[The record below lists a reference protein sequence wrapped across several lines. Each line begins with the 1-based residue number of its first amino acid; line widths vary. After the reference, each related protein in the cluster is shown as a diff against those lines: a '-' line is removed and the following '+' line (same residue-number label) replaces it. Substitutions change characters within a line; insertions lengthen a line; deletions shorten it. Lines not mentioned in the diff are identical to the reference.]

1 MKIKEVSVNGMLS
14 IIDSISYM
22 RKSGK
27 KRQKQRH
34 YKNCICAFDIETTR
48 IREIEQSVTWLWQF
62 ALLDISTQ
70 EIYFCV
76 GRDIQSAG
84 KFFRDIHSGC
94 ILCVYVHNLAYEFQ
108 FLSGVLNWYQV
119 FAVKT
124 RTPLKACAGAIEFRC
139 SYLLTHKSLAKFLSD
154 MNVEHKKLYMD
165 YDEIRYPWSKVSQ
178 KDIWYGVHDVVGLCE
193 AIYELMTTRGDNLY
207 TIPLTSTG
215 YIRREAKQAVRKY
228 RKTLASL
235 SPTPDQ
241 YKLLRLCFRGGDTH
255 ANRFKAGKIIED
267 VKSADRSSSYPDVML
282 NDKYPMSEFEYCG
295 AVTKED
301 LNRYEHFGKC
311 YMGVFKFY
319 GIHLTDPYHPNP
331 YLTKDKAIA
340 ISRGEGGEGVLHA
353 FFDNGRFLTVANI
366 SEDSEDFYEVALT
379 DVDFKIVSDEYT
391 WTRLEIYD
399 CYTAKYDYLP
409 SDFRDLINRLYY
421 DKTSL
426 KGVEGAEQEYML
438 SKEKINSAYGMC
450 AQNPVKPDIDFI
462 DGLWTVRDVNMQEVL
477 DNAKKK
483 AFLPYQWGV
492 WVTAHARYWL
502 KQAAKIV
509 GDDFVYC
516 DTDSVKYEGKHDFTA
531 LNKLLQERSEQSGA
545 YADDPRGRR
554 HYMGV
559 YEDDGHYNK
568 FITYGAKKYAY
579 VENSKLRITIAG
591 VLKKEG
597 AEELEKSGGL
607 ESLKLGYI
615 FREGGGLESV
625 YNDEDFGDYEI
636 EGRHIYISRNVVLR
650 PSTYTLGL
658 AADYETLL
666 NNPLY
671 FREFILDNSYKNE
684 YTR

>member
-27 KRQKQRH
+27 KRKRQRH

-48 IREIEQSVTWLWQF
+48 IEEIEQSVTWLWQF
-62 ALLDISTQ
+62 ALLDISSQ
-70 EIYFCV
+70 EIYFCI

-84 KFFRDIHSGC
+84 NFFRDIHSGC

-139 SYLLTHKSLAKFLSD
+139 SYLLTHKSLAKFLKD
-154 MNVEHKKLYMD
+154 MNVEHQKLSMD
-165 YDEIRYPWSKVSQ
+165 YNEKRYPWSHIPN

-193 AIYELMTTRGDNLY
+193 AVYELMVIRGDNLY

-215 YIRREAKQAVRKY
+215 YIRREAKQAVKKY

-235 SPTPDQ
+235 SPTPEQ

-255 ANRFKAGKIIED
+255 ANRFKAGKIIDD

-282 NDKYPMSEFEYCG
+282 NDKYPMSQFEYCG
-295 AVTKED
+295 IVTKED
-301 LNRYEHFGKC
+301 LDRFEHFGKC

-319 GIHLTDPYHPNP
+319 GIRLTDPYHPNP

-340 ISRGEGGEGVLHA
+340 ITRGQSGEIQA
-353 FFDNGRFLTVANI
+353 FFDNGRFLTVSDI
-366 SEDSEDFYEVALT
+366 SADSEDFYEVALT
-379 DVDFKIVSDEYT
+379 DVDFKIVSSEYT
-391 WTRLEIYD
+391 WERLEIYD

-409 SDFRDLINRLYY
+409 ASFRELINKLYH

-426 KGVEGAEQEYML
+426 KGVDGAEQEYML

-492 WVTAHARYWL
+492 WVTARARYWL
-502 KQAAKIV
+502 KQAAEIV

-516 DTDSVKYEGKHDFTA
+516 DTDSVKYEGAHDFTT

-545 YADDPRGRR
+545 YADDPHGNR

-559 YEDDGHYNK
+559 YEDDGHYDK

-579 VENSKLRITIAG
+579 IENGRIGITIAG
-591 VLKKEG
+591 VSKREG
-597 AEELEKSGGL
+597 AKELERSGGL

-636 EGRHIYISRNVVLR
+636 DGHHIYISRNVVLR

-671 FREFILDNSYKNE
+671 FREFILDSSYKKE